1 MTWEELNKQA
11 QGKSSAAQ
19 TTNSWETLNAQAQK
33 DIQEQR
39 KETPKVQE
47 VQKPKYLGELL
58 RSQPPVEKPKPTLSG
73 RYVQDPTQQNVSIP
87 FEKAPLKTQIENLT
101 PEELRKM
108 KTSELYELKRVA
120 GMEEGDAK
128 QWYSSLMAGFGD
140 VADIVGS
147 TMKWQGAEGGLI
159 DRIGENLQEV
169 GRATQSKYTDYEAL
183 EKLGEFD
190 WGDMTK
196 PSFWQNKA
204 PRLLPFSM
212 SLIPLAIIGG
222 AAGTT
227 IGASFGLGA
236 LVTTI
241 TGAIGGAVLSRPIEG
256 MMEAGSTYDEA
267 IKKGLSEEKAQE
279 AANEVFIENLK
290 QMSVLDVVQMLPF
303 IKNIKGFKIPNSTA
317 NKIVN
322 IVGTTGA
329 VASEGF
335 EEVLQ
340 NKIVS
345 DALGEKF
352 DLASPETKESFVLGT
367 IMGGIFQ
374 GTGGIVNI
382 SQRAITNATKEN
394 LSKKN
399 QAIFEKSLDKF
410 MKEGETRSDSE
421 ALALNEVAKID
432 QKGLQDAITKALN
445 DKSQELKDAGIEQQA
460 STVLKEE
467 TPADKL
473 SKQIKKSDPIDRLLA
488 TIEEQEVETKVE
500 EPLVQEARKYKSA
513 EEFIKAQ
520 QFKKIIA
527 ENPMTDSYHTG
538 IRNASDIKTFE
549 ETLSDSESF
558 VNPDFTKDMA
568 EKALKSGEITIYSSK
583 PLNKSISQFVTP
595 SKMMASDYAGNRNIY
610 SKKVNINDVAWIS
623 GDEGNFVGK
632 SQLTDIW
639 NKAQEK
645 STTKKQAPTIKKPT
659 TKKKVKEV
667 KPTEKEISKSVE
679 SIISLPRKEAIQKL
693 QESIKENGFVKG
705 GEEVLNKVATP
716 TLNRGIDLEV
726 FKRKP
731 SILNLVKENVFTDSF
746 ILINDKEIAKKLY
759 KEVKD
764 KTGVEEDKGEPVI
777 DWKQVVPEKW
787 GNNEADIIGY
797 ENINEESWRNFALM
811 VRLTD
816 GETNTYVDANKL
828 AFMKKQLPNAKMYLS
843 GQNTPV
849 VFIERGKVK
858 GLLMPIK
865 TSEDSKAKYQELGES
880 TKLPDIQL
888 KKDVVTKDMQGNKIT
903 LKEGEAFSVYELPKN
918 RYLLEGKESY
928 TVPKNQFQNIK
939 GQSIIA
945 EKKEFAPELEGT
957 EETVLGIK
965 KETNGLGEREKAKKY
980 LNEEGII
987 IEEDMTGDVL
997 LVKNEEYLDYDEDLT
1012 DKQRKAY
1019 DVYIGE
1025 AQTFEEIDKIENDTK
1040 FEKYVLPNGENYREV
1055 LIKAPKKY
1063 KGTESGLP
1071 DGYSYSTGID
1081 GYSIINDKT
1090 KDVVSFSSISQEKAL
1105 NNFLKDEGKE
1115 QLFKSA
1121 HWDEPNV
1128 LFHLRMNDRTYN
1140 GKKVSFMEEFQSD
1153 WAREGRDKGFSKN
1166 LPKGTEN
1173 DIEIKFVK
1181 SNVPEGHDPKNYPG
1195 YYEAF
1200 DKRTGDFLGRGGT
1213 KPDLMERALEEIN
1226 LTEGVPYNP
1235 LLKNWQVTAIKRAL
1249 IESVDSDYFAWTNGE
1264 QQKARYKLS
1273 DEVDYIEWEKAFNK
1287 DYKEVSI
1294 QTKNGKTVL
1303 LEVLADGKI
1312 AKSNVEK
1319 LQGEKIDEALGKG
1332 LAEKVMKGEEGKIS
1346 GEGLNIGGEWAN
1358 SLYDIQAKKIVE
1370 SLTGGKVEM
1379 IDLGLPIDKAG
1390 ARFEIPKDNTISTSF
1405 TPLTI
1410 DKLKVG
1416 LEIRNDTASQRY
1428 IITDILGDGKFK
1440 AVPKQVV
1447 RIDSAGLDR
1456 GKFLDFNLP
1465 QVVKYKETFDISQ
1478 KTTLQPALKLTPEIK
1493 AIIRG
1498 EAPQLKV
1505 EQKLYQTPS
1514 QGSQVLVETIQRI
1527 TTQEALAQAQDFAI
1541 VRDTNIPIK
1550 AVETIIE
1557 NPRAF
1562 GKYQKGTIEFI
1573 YNPDITTI
1581 PHEIGHYWFE
1591 AMLTKDQQTEV
1602 LREYKEWF
1610 IKNKPN
1616 KARPDTRNGWEEAM
1630 VQDMAK
1636 YYSKKYTKKKG
1647 KIERFWDWF
1656 IYQIKRVLNKNDFI
1670 ARFTY
1675 DVRTKS
1681 IDRNVSKRKLADS
1694 LNQTGAIRTNG
1705 GIILPDE
1712 TKGQAFR
1719 RKIQDIN
1726 TRIDTTVRTLR
1737 EGGVVIP
1744 ESQDIFLAKTLLPR
1758 RIGGAIEKF
1767 ANEVMNPFINTMA
1780 KDGVDLDNLN
1790 LYLHAMHAPERNRKM
1805 NELRK
1810 AENDKRNRQRVEPKP
1825 YFPVDGLSGMT
1836 DAEARSVINTFKE
1849 MGIASKLEE
1858 HRISLQ
1864 KISKATLLF
1873 QLKEGLLSQEE
1884 YDAIRGSYENYVPLS
1899 RDIEDNAKGW
1909 GTGKGVNIKG
1919 KEVKRARGSQDL
1931 PVLPIVSQIF
1941 NRMNTAIVRAEK
1953 NRVALSVA
1961 RLIKAN
1967 PKIKTKTGKELW
1979 TIKSEKYIP
1988 RYDSFGEVEYVE
2000 PLGAR
2005 SQKPNEIAFKYKGKQ
2020 KYLVINDPLLVR
2032 ALTDEGKSKPIPY
2045 LSRYTSLLSR
2055 LATQY
2060 NPEFLIR
2067 NFSRDISE
2075 SLVNVSGVAENYL
2088 TKEDAKGL
2096 KSDILKSIPKLFGAI
2111 YGYKSRKESHGAKEL
2126 IDEFIKNG
2134 GEVGYFWLEDEKTLD
2149 QRFKRQ
2155 WRKSAPKGLSDKT
2168 KNQMSNFMDF
2178 VGNVN
2183 STVELVTRVSVYK
2196 ALRERGMSAK
2206 QSAQIAGDITVDF
2219 NKKGEWGALISSM
2232 YMFFNAA
2239 VQGAARVFRSI
2250 KSSKKV
2256 RVMAASL
2263 FIGGFLNGIISQLW
2277 GDGDDED
2284 YDQFIPDYKKNTR
2297 IVFADPTGKEWT
2309 VFFLP
2314 YGFGFFWA
2322 AGRSFSEVVRGK
2334 KDILESSVNVTRAFV
2349 QSFLPIDVMGGWKEF
2364 VPSSVKPLV
2373 EVATNEAWYDAPIA
2387 PDQPAY
2393 QPKIPESQRY
2403 FKTASNMSKS
2413 LSTWLNSVTGG
2424 DENRSGI
2431 VDISPE
2437 FIDYLWQQYTS
2448 GAGSF
2453 IGNVAETGYGIVK
2466 GDVKKERIPFVRSFV
2481 ADVKKE
2487 SVIKSNVYDIIDEGA
2502 RRIFNQDKKDK
2513 FYKQVDWLIKNGSL
2527 SEDEQENID
2536 KGNELKINF
2545 LKAQYNFTLGDKIS
2559 IVEAMDKMSEKDIN
2573 IFFESLTPRQIKSI
2587 RTGK

>member
-1 MTWEELNKQA
+1 MAYKSIFEEGEIKPA
-11 QGKSSAAQ
+11 
-19 TTNSWETLNAQAQK
+19 T
-33 DIQEQR
+33 
-39 KETPKVQE
+39 TPKASTGYVSIFDDEEKKLEPIVTQE
-47 VQKPKYLGELL
+47 VQKPKYLGDLL
-58 RSQPPVEKPKPTLSG
+58 RSQPPVEKPKPTVSG
-73 RYVQDPTQQNVSIP
+73 RYVQDEETFTSIP
-87 FEKAPLKTQIENLT
+87 FEKAPLKKQIENLT

-128 QWYSSLMAGFGD
+128 QWYSSLMAGVGD
-140 VADIVGS
+140 VADIIGS

-159 DRIGENLQEV
+159 DRIGENIQEV

-190 WGDMTK
+190 WGDMAK

-212 SLIPLAIIGG
+212 SLIPAALIGG
-222 AAGTT
+222 AAGTA
-227 IGASFGLGA
+227 IGAGFGLGA
-236 LVTTI
+236 LATTVI
-241 TGAIGGAVLSRPIEG
+241 GAIGGTVLSRPIEG

-290 QMSVLDVVQMLPF
+290 QMSVLDVVQMIPL
-303 IKNIKGFKIPNSTA
+303 IKGIKGFKIPNSTV

-329 VASEGF
+329 VASEGL

-340 NKIVS
+340 NRIVAN
-345 DALGEKF
+345 ALGEKF
-352 DLASPETKESFVLGT
+352 DLASPESKESFVLGVVA
-367 IMGGIFQ
+367 GGIFQ
-374 GTGGIVNI
+374 GAGGIVNI
-382 SQRAITNATKEN
+382 SQRAITNLTKEN

-399 QAIFEKSLDKF
+399 QAIFEKNFDKF

-445 DKSQELKDAGIEQQA
+445 EKSQELKDAGIEQQA

-473 SKQIKKSDPIDRLLA
+473 AKQIKKSDPIDRLLA
-488 TIEEQEVETKVE
+488 TIEEQEVETKAEV
-500 EPLVQEARKYKSA
+500 PLT
-513 EEFIKAQ
+513 
-520 QFKKIIA
+520 KI
-527 ENPMTDSYHTG
+527 TG
-538 IRNASDIKTFE
+538 KRIP
-549 ETLSDSESF
+549 TL
-558 VNPDFTKDMA
+558 
-568 EKALKSGEITIYSSK
+568 
-583 PLNKSISQFVTP
+583 
-595 SKMMASDYAGNRNIY
+595 
-610 SKKVNINDVAWIS
+610 
-623 GDEGNFVGK
+623 
-632 SQLTDIW
+632 
-639 NKAQEK
+639 
-645 STTKKQAPTIKKPT
+645 
-659 TKKKVKEV
+659 
-667 KPTEKEISKSVE
+667 EKEISSIYKKSGKAEEMFDQVLAE
-679 SIISLPRKEAIQKL
+679 LEVAEAGKRFITEEGDWTGIKSTFPKWIPEHLRSRDLFNKVMGGLSDPNNIKYPEANKTKQRELYNFILDEIDSRLEVDTKDIRNNILKQYEQKPKRKTKKVARRSIRRTDEDRSKEREEFRKSYAKELKKHEEMGLPMFQEYILSGIEVAKEAEEMGSDQGGLSDYTLDKIREEDYIVKNI
-693 QESIKENGFVKG
+693 SINDLRKSDPDLDDYLKTADVREYEGEPFAMYPIVSSKG
-705 GEEVLNKVATP
+705 EVLDGY
-716 TLNRGIDLEV
+716 NRIAQSLEDGEKTISVLYGID
-726 FKRKP
+726 
-731 SILNLVKENVFTDSF
+731 
-746 ILINDKEIAKKLY
+746 
-759 KEVKD
+759 
-764 KTGVEEDKGEPVI
+764 
-777 DWKQVVPEKW
+777 
-787 GNNEADIIGY
+787 
-797 ENINEESWRNFALM
+797 M
-811 VRLTD
+811 
-816 GETNTYVDANKL
+816 
-828 AFMKKQLPNAKMYLS
+828 
-843 GQNTPV
+843 
-849 VFIERGKVK
+849 
-858 GLLMPIK
+858 
-865 TSEDSKAKYQELGES
+865 AKYQELGES
-880 TKLPDIQL
+880 KKLPDIQL
-888 KKDVVTKDMQGNKIT
+888 KKDVITKDMQGNKIA
-903 LKEGEAFSVYELPKN
+903 LKEGEAFSVYELPKS

-965 KETNGLGEREKAKKY
+965 KETKGLGEREKAKKY

-1040 FEKYVLPNGENYREV
+1040 FEKYVLPNGENYREI
-1055 LIKAPKKY
+1055 LIKAPVEKPSGMSTAKY
-1063 KGTESGLP
+1063 TEKLRQGT
-1071 DGYSYSTGID
+1071 
-1081 GYSIINDKT
+1081 
-1090 KDVVSFSSISQEKAL
+1090 FQSS
-1105 NNFLKDEGKE
+1105 
-1115 QLFKSA
+1115 

-1128 LFHLRMNDRTYN
+1128 LFHLRMDDRTYN
-1140 GKKVSFMEEFQSD
+1140 GNKVSFMEEFQSD

-1213 KPDLMERALEEIN
+1213 KPDLIERALEEIN

-1249 IESVDSDYFAWTNGE
+1249 LESVDADYFAWTNGE

-1273 DEVDYIEWEKAFNK
+1273 KQVDSIKWEK
-1287 DYKEVSI
+1287 DEYRGYKEVNI
-1294 QTKNGKTVL
+1294 ETKQEKTVI
-1303 LEVLADGKI
+1303 LEVLPDGKI
-1312 AKSNVEK
+1312 KDSNMEGFMGK
-1319 LQGEKIDEALGKG
+1319 KIDEALGKG
-1332 LAEKVMKGEEGKIS
+1332 LAEKVMKDEEGKIS

-1370 SLTGGKVEM
+1370 ELTGGKVEM
-1379 IDLGLPIDKAG
+1379 IDLGLPIEKKNI
-1390 ARFEIPKDNTISTSF
+1390 RFTKLGRDEGGFIGQQDIKRGVEIADEKGTGF
-1405 TPLTI
+1405 
-1410 DKLKVG
+1410 
-1416 LEIRNDTASQRY
+1416 
-1428 IITDILGDGKFK
+1428 IITEDLGNGKFK
-1440 AVPKQVV
+1440 AIQK
-1447 RIDSAGLDR
+1447 SNLDESSL
-1456 GKFLDFNLP
+1456 GYGLP
-1465 QVVKYKETFDISQ
+1465 QWIKDLDLDYYAKRLAEKNNIKPEDKWVQDMVKAKQKFIDKYAKEFDISQ

-1602 LREYKEWF
+1602 LREYKKWF

-1616 KARPDTRNGWEEAM
+1616 KARPNTRNGWEEAM
-1630 VQDMAK
+1630 VQDMAQ

-1705 GIILPDE
+1705 GIIIPDE
-1712 TKGQAFR
+1712 TKEQAFR
-1719 RKIQDIN
+1719 RKIQDLN
-1726 TRIDTTVRTLR
+1726 TRLDTTVRTLR

-1758 RIGGAIEKF
+1758 RIGGATEKF
-1767 ANEVMNPFINTMA
+1767 ANEVMNPLINAMA

-1810 AENDKRNRQRVEPKP
+1810 AENDKRNRQRVVPKP

-1884 YDAIRGSYENYVPLS
+1884 YDAIRSSYEYYVPLG

-1919 KEVKRARGSQDL
+1919 KEIKRARGSQDL

-1941 NRMNTAIVRAEK
+1941 NRMNTAIIRAEK

-2032 ALTDEGKSKPIPY
+2032 ALTEEGKSKPIPY
-2045 LSRYTSLLSR
+2045 LTRYTSLLSR

-2060 NPEFLIR
+2060 NPEFIIR

-2075 SLVNVSGVAENYL
+2075 ALVNVIGIAENYL
-2088 TKEDAKGL
+2088 TKEQTKGL

-2155 WRKSAPKGLSDKT
+2155 WRKSAPKGFSDKI
-2168 KNQMSNFMDF
+2168 KNKMSDFMDF

-2183 STVELVTRVSVYK
+2183 STVELVTRVAVYK

-2239 VQGAARVFRSI
+2239 VQGAARASRSI
-2250 KSSKKV
+2250 KTSKKV
-2256 RVMAASL
+2256 RVMTAYL

-2284 YDQFIPDYKKNTR
+2284 YDQFIPDFKKNTR

-2322 AGRSFSEVVRGK
+2322 AGRSFSEVIRGK
-2334 KDILESSVNVTRAFV
+2334 KDILESSENVTRAFV

-2502 RRIFNQDKKDK
+2502 RRLFDQDKKDK

-2536 KGNELKINF
+2536 KGNELKLNF
-2545 LKAQYNFTLGDKIS
+2545 LKGQYNFTLGDKIS
-2559 IVEAMDKMSEKDIN
+2559 IVEAIDKMSEKDVN
-2573 IFFESLTPRQIKSI
+2573 ILFESLTPRQIKSI

>member
-1 MTWEELNKQA
+1 MAYKSIFEEEEIKPA
-11 QGKSSAAQ
+11 
-19 TTNSWETLNAQAQK
+19 T
-33 DIQEQR
+33 
-39 KETPKVQE
+39 TPKASTGYVSIFDDEEKKPETALTQE
-47 VQKPKYLGELL
+47 VQKPKYLGDLL
-58 RSQPPVEKPKPTLSG
+58 RSQPPVEKPKPILSG
-73 RYVQDPTQQNVSIP
+73 RYVQDEETFTSIP
-87 FEKAPLKTQIENLT
+87 FEKAPLKKQIENLT

-183 EKLGEFD
+183 EKLGDFN
-190 WGDMTK
+190 WGDMAS
-196 PSFWQNKA
+196 PSFWQNKV

-212 SLIPLAIIGG
+212 SLIPAALIGG
-222 AAGTT
+222 AAGTA
-227 IGASFGLGA
+227 IGAGFGLGA
-236 LVTTI
+236 LATTVI
-241 TGAIGGAVLSRPIEG
+241 GAVGGAALSRPLEG

-267 IKKGLSEEKAQE
+267 IAKGLSEEKAQE

-303 IKNIKGFKIPNSTA
+303 IKNIKGFKIPNSTL

-329 VASEGF
+329 VASEGL

-340 NKIVS
+340 NRIVAN
-345 DALGEKF
+345 ALGEKF

-399 QAIFEKSLDKF
+399 QAIFEKNFDKF

-445 DKSQELKDAGIEQQA
+445 EKSQELKDAGIEQQA

-473 SKQIKKSDPIDRLLA
+473 AKQIKKSDPIDRLLA
-488 TIEEQEVETKVE
+488 TIEEQEVETKAEV
-500 EPLVQEARKYKSA
+500 PLT
-513 EEFIKAQ
+513 
-520 QFKKIIA
+520 KI
-527 ENPMTDSYHTG
+527 TG
-538 IRNASDIKTFE
+538 KRIP
-549 ETLSDSESF
+549 TL
-558 VNPDFTKDMA
+558 
-568 EKALKSGEITIYSSK
+568 
-583 PLNKSISQFVTP
+583 
-595 SKMMASDYAGNRNIY
+595 
-610 SKKVNINDVAWIS
+610 
-623 GDEGNFVGK
+623 
-632 SQLTDIW
+632 
-639 NKAQEK
+639 
-645 STTKKQAPTIKKPT
+645 
-659 TKKKVKEV
+659 
-667 KPTEKEISKSVE
+667 EKEISSIYKKSGKAEEMFDQVLAE
-679 SIISLPRKEAIQKL
+679 LEVAEAGKRFST
-693 QESIKENGFVKG
+693 EEGDWTGIKSTFPKWIPEHLRSRDLF
-705 GEEVLNKVATP
+705 NKVMGGLSDPNNIKYPEANKTKQRELYNFILDEIDSRLEVD
-716 TLNRGIDLEV
+716 TKDIRNNILEKYEQGAKRQVQGTANKSTTRAVRNRGRAKQTTID
-726 FKRKP
+726 
-731 SILNLVKENVFTDSF
+731 
-746 ILINDKEIAKKLY
+746 
-759 KEVKD
+759 
-764 KTGVEEDKGEPVI
+764 
-777 DWKQVVPEKW
+777 
-787 GNNEADIIGY
+787 
-797 ENINEESWRNFALM
+797 
-811 VRLTD
+811 
-816 GETNTYVDANKL
+816 
-828 AFMKKQLPNAKMYLS
+828 
-843 GQNTPV
+843 
-849 VFIERGKVK
+849 
-858 GLLMPIK
+858 
-865 TSEDSKAKYQELGES
+865 
-880 TKLPDIQL
+880 
-888 KKDVVTKDMQGNKIT
+888 
-903 LKEGEAFSVYELPKN
+903 
-918 RYLLEGKESY
+918 
-928 TVPKNQFQNIK
+928 
-939 GQSIIA
+939 
-945 EKKEFAPELEGT
+945 
-957 EETVLGIK
+957 
-965 KETNGLGEREKAKKY
+965 
-980 LNEEGII
+980 
-987 IEEDMTGDVL
+987 
-997 LVKNEEYLDYDEDLT
+997 
-1012 DKQRKAY
+1012 
-1019 DVYIGE
+1019 
-1025 AQTFEEIDKIENDTK
+1025 
-1040 FEKYVLPNGENYREV
+1040 
-1055 LIKAPKKY
+1055 
-1063 KGTESGLP
+1063 
-1071 DGYSYSTGID
+1071 
-1081 GYSIINDKT
+1081 
-1090 KDVVSFSSISQEKAL
+1090 
-1105 NNFLKDEGKE
+1105 
-1115 QLFKSA
+1115 
-1121 HWDEPNV
+1121 
-1128 LFHLRMNDRTYN
+1128 
-1140 GKKVSFMEEFQSD
+1140 GKKVKPEAKSKEQSGLNLKPEKDAMAKKIKPPISSEDYIAQKEEALKKKAEGQSD
-1153 WAREGRDKGFSKN
+1153 IFSEEDLPMFQELSSLARNMQEYEGLNLTLDDSVKLFRKLFSTKEMNFAFSDEIRMGGINGRFVPKDMYSQNFLSLVELLKKN
-1166 LPKGTEN
+1166 GKVSESTLY
-1173 DIEIKFVK
+1173 
-1181 SNVPEGHDPKNYPG
+1181 H
-1195 YYEAF
+1195 EAF
-1200 DKRTGDFLGRGGT
+1200 HAYFYAFVSKE
-1213 KPDLMERALEEIN
+1213 ERQRVLNIVKN
-1226 LTEGVPYNP
+1226 SKLTEAGR
-1235 LLKNWQVTAIKRAL
+1235 KRL
-1249 IESVDSDYFAWTNGE
+1249 SKRRVYRNKGE
-1264 QQKARYKLS
+1264 DKIAEEWIAYDFARYVADKNGIKHKGLTGFFEKITNHLRTLIRKKATLDKIYEDILS
-1273 DEVDYIEWEKAFNK
+1273 KKRPEEVMTGKDELRQIWEKANK
-1287 DYKEVSI
+1287 S
-1294 QTKNGKTVL
+1294 TKF
-1303 LEVLADGKI
+1303 
-1312 AKSNVEK
+1312 SEK
-1319 LQGEKIDEALGKG
+1319 
-1332 LAEKVMKGEEGKIS
+1332 
-1346 GEGLNIGGEWAN
+1346 NIN
-1358 SLYDIQAKKIVE
+1358 
-1370 SLTGGKVEM
+1370 
-1379 IDLGLPIDKAG
+1379 
-1390 ARFEIPKDNTISTSF
+1390 
-1405 TPLTI
+1405 
-1410 DKLKVG
+1410 
-1416 LEIRNDTASQRY
+1416 
-1428 IITDILGDGKFK
+1428 
-1440 AVPKQVV
+1440 KQ
-1447 RIDSAGLDR
+1447 
-1456 GKFLDFNLP
+1456 
-1465 QVVKYKETFDISQ
+1465 
-1478 KTTLQPALKLTPEIK
+1478 
-1493 AIIRG
+1493 
-1498 EAPQLKV
+1498 
-1505 EQKLYQTPS
+1505 
-1514 QGSQVLVETIQRI
+1514 I
-1527 TTQEALAQAQDFAI
+1527 TTKDALAQAQDFAI

-1630 VQDMAK
+1630 VQDMAE

-1705 GIILPDE
+1705 GIIIPDE

-1726 TRIDTTVRTLR
+1726 TRLDTTVRTLR

-1744 ESQDIFLAKTLLPR
+1744 ESQDIFLSKTLLPR
-1758 RIGGAIEKF
+1758 RIGGATEKF
-1767 ANEVMNPFINTMA
+1767 ANEVMNPLINAMA

-1884 YDAIRGSYENYVPLS
+1884 YDAIRGSYENYVPLG

-1919 KEVKRARGSQDL
+1919 KEIKRARGSQDL

-1967 PKIKTKTGKELW
+1967 PKIKTKTGKDLW

-2045 LSRYTSLLSR
+2045 LTRYTSLLSR

-2075 SLVNVSGVAENYL
+2075 SLVNVSGIAENYL
-2088 TKEDAKGL
+2088 TKEDTKGL

-2111 YGYKSRKESHGAKEL
+2111 YGYKSRKESHDAKDL

-2149 QRFKRQ
+2149 QKFKRQ

-2168 KNQMSNFMDF
+2168 KNQMANFMDF

-2453 IGNVAETGYGIVK
+2453 IGNVAETGYGAIK
-2466 GDVKKERIPFVRSFV
+2466 GDVKKERVPFVRSFV

-2536 KGNELKINF
+2536 KGNELKLNF
-2545 LKAQYNFTLGDKIS
+2545 LKGQYNFTLGDKIS
-2559 IVEAMDKMSEKDIN
+2559 IVEAMDKMSDKDVN